1 MFRSGE
7 LNRDMF
13 LVIRRQAPLVNRELR
28 DSLDTPASQDQRA
41 VEEIQACRDLSF
53 LDHREYQDPGDKT
66 VNEATRVKRGHLENR
81 DSPVSLDSKAK
92 EVLKDNV
99 AAPLRAIFSR
109 RLEVSKETQASQE
122 PTDCQAFPAT
132 KASRESTANR
142 ETMGF
147 RDSRDFQAT
156 PAPEVSPATK
166 DSKAGLL
173 TTIWMRTQ

>member
-1 MFRSGE
+1 M
-7 LNRDMF
+7 
-13 LVIRRQAPLVNRELR
+13 
-28 DSLDTPASQDQRA
+28 
-41 VEEIQACRDLSF
+41 
-53 LDHREYQDPGDKT
+53 
-66 VNEATRVKRGHLENR
+66 
-81 DSPVSLDSKAK
+81 
-92 EVLKDNV
+92 LKDNV

-166 DSKAGLL
+166 DSKGCQGSPVSQAHRDVQEIVVLRVVPPGPEATSSPGTVKLHEFRNAPGAPIRSGLAIL
-173 TTIWMRTQ
+173 SFTYSAMRKPTAKTWEVPEAACGDSARCHSCSAA